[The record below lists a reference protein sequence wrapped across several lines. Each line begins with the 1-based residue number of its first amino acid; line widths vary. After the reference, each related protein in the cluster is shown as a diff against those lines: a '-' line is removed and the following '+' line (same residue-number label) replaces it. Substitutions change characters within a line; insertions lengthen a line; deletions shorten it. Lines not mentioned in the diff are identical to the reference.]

1 MTLPQIK
8 IHNLETGEIIER
20 EMTPEE
26 FENATSTAFYYEE
39 NLRKQEE
46 DRLKKVNLLDK
57 LGITEEEFK
66 LLIN

>member
-26 FENATSTAFYYEE
+26 FENATSTAFHYEE